1 MQSSQQNQ
9 LPDYMSLSNTAF
21 TYLNATNSEGQ
32 NVSVGNTSGSSSIAA
47 QSLFDHG
54 GQNSELVWGSSMI
67 GSSGVGPIRQSE
79 TASVFP
85 VNAGS
90 YSYSQNANGPVF
102 VQSSAVSQDFNI
114 NAGSGE
120 QGSDDCQIVERPNIF
135 KSGSSVNARLPSSG
149 SSSNPYGLHLGGYVE
164 DRDGRPGSSSAGRHL
179 SRKRKAMDGDIG
191 QSSGS
196 GTSNYYQQAGGSAWH
211 TARPNASNSLNI
223 SLPSDNASGTSQLER
238 FNQGFQVSAGGIPS
252 EIPPA
257 VTAARTS
264 ESSHRNL
271 RLRFS
276 SSHQLDSSPANAF
289 AAGTAV
295 GPVDYFTRHQP
306 QRSTPV
312 NGPLDL
318 LPPAITSSGIM
329 QSQSSLAHVPVM
341 HHNLQSARWNRNSS
355 LRPGSSSGVAIPGD
369 NQGIASHYEARSRI
383 LQQNMLEHHMFIPS
397 GMTASTQSQGP
408 WGLTSGNN
416 IAVSAAA
423 PHSVSA
429 AAAPQSVSAAAP
441 HNGSAAGSN
450 PTSAPNAV
458 RIRNSPQHSRRLS
471 ELVRRS
477 LLSSSGIQS
486 GGQTSNAL
494 SGTPASAQGTN
505 IPSGDQGHHLPQSR
519 SANLPTRR
527 YDGAF
532 GIPVSLRTL
541 AAATAPEGRS
551 RLVSEQI
558 RNVLAQ
564 MRRGEGLRF
573 EDIMMLDQSVLF
585 GMADHDG
592 HRDMRLDIDNMSY
605 EELLALEDRIGYV
618 NTGLSENAM
627 KKCLK
632 KRKYKATSKDQKE
645 SEPCCICQEE
655 YVNGDELGKLKCG
668 HDFHTDCIKQWLKQK
683 NLCPI
688 CKATTGDTK
697 EK

>member
-1 MQSSQQNQ
+1 M
-9 LPDYMSLSNTAF
+9 
-21 TYLNATNSEGQ
+21 
-32 NVSVGNTSGSSSIAA
+32 
-47 QSLFDHG
+47 
-54 GQNSELVWGSSMI
+54 
-67 GSSGVGPIRQSE
+67 
-79 TASVFP
+79 
-85 VNAGS
+85 
-90 YSYSQNANGPVF
+90 
-102 VQSSAVSQDFNI
+102 
-114 NAGSGE
+114 
-120 QGSDDCQIVERPNIF
+120 
-135 KSGSSVNARLPSSG
+135 
-149 SSSNPYGLHLGGYVE
+149 
-164 DRDGRPGSSSAGRHL
+164 
-179 SRKRKAMDGDIG
+179 
-191 QSSGS
+191 
-196 GTSNYYQQAGGSAWH
+196 
-211 TARPNASNSLNI
+211 
-223 SLPSDNASGTSQLER
+223 
-238 FNQGFQVSAGGIPS
+238 SAGGIPS

-295 GPVDYFTRHQP
+295 GPVDYFTRHQQ
-306 QRSTPV
+306 QRSTPI

-486 GGQTSNAL
+486 GGQTSNL

-551 RLVSEQI
+551 RLVSE
-558 RNVLAQ
+558 VC
-564 MRRGEGLRF
+564 
-573 EDIMMLDQSVLF
+573 S
-585 GMADHDG
+585 
-592 HRDMRLDIDNMSY
+592 
-605 EELLALEDRIGYV
+605 
-618 NTGLSENAM
+618 
-627 KKCLK
+627 
-632 KRKYKATSKDQKE
+632 
-645 SEPCCICQEE
+645 
-655 YVNGDELGKLKCG
+655 
-668 HDFHTDCIKQWLKQK
+668 
-683 NLCPI
+683 
-688 CKATTGDTK
+688 
-697 EK
+697 